1 MAIRGFVLGA
11 AFLAAG
17 LAPATADSVTT
28 SVETWNPATRTLVL
42 SDKTQFQTIS
52 SSVAVPDTLAAGK
65 TVTIHYNGSEN
76 GVDSILS
83 IEVQP

>member
-1 MAIRGFVLGA
+1 MALRGFVLGA

-17 LAPATADSVTT
+17 LVPAVADSVTA
-28 SVETWNPATRTLVL
+28 SVETWNPVTRTLVL

-65 TVTIHYNGSEN
+65 TVTIVYDGSES

>member
-1 MAIRGFVLGA
+1 MALRGLVLGA

-17 LAPATADSVTT
+17 LVPAVADSVTA
-28 SVETWNPATRTLVL
+28 SVETWNPTTRTLVL

-65 TVTIHYNGSEN
+65 TVTIVYDGSES

>member
-1 MAIRGFVLGA
+1 MALRGFVLGA

-17 LAPATADSVTT
+17 LVPAVADSVTA
-28 SVETWNPATRTLVL
+28 SVETWNPVTRTLVL

-52 SSVAVPDTLAAGK
+52 SSVAVPDTLATGK
-65 TVTIHYNGSEN
+65 TVTIVYDGSES

>member
-17 LAPATADSVTT
+17 LVPATADSVTA

-42 SDKTQFQTIS
+42 SDKTQF
-52 SSVAVPDTLAAGK
+52 
-65 TVTIHYNGSEN
+65 
-76 GVDSILS
+76 
-83 IEVQP
+83 